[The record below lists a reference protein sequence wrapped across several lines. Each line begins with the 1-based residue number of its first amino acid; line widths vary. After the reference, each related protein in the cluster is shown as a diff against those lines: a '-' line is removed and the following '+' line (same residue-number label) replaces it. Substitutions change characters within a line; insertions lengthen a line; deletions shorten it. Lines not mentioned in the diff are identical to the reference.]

1 MKRAF
6 PVLTAVVLSLLFISQ
21 LTITSCA
28 KTQNVIDHD
37 TITTIV
43 RDTTT
48 VTDTLVLCNVQGTYT
63 GLATASASAST
74 AGLSTTESYSLESDN
89 LAVGY
94 AGSSAVTF
102 GGYTN
107 TCDSVIISS
116 YYTTIGSY
124 YLLKGV
130 LSDNKMTLSGTY
142 QNLTVTTDFGTFSF
156 NKQ

>member
-6 PVLTAVVLSLLFISQ
+6 PLVSAVVLFLLFISQ
-21 LTITSCA
+21 LTISSCS
-28 KTQNVIDHD
+28 KTKTVIEHD
-37 TITTIV
+37 TTIV

-48 VTDTLVLCNVQGTYT
+48 IIDTAIVCNVQGTYT
-63 GLATASASAST
+63 GLVTASASAST
-74 AGLSTTESYSLESDN
+74 AGQWTNESYTLGSDN

-94 AGSSAVTF
+94 SGSSAVTF

-107 TCDSVIISS
+107 TCDSIIISS
-116 YYTTIGSY
+116 YYASNSSY
-124 YLLKGV
+124 YLLKGA